1 MYIQREEYKNNN
13 EQHRDGLQSVST
25 REEENISEETS
36 LENTHINNAKYH
48 WQAPEHEI
56 FEKDKKWYAYAG
68 LILAAII
75 AYAVIINSPV
85 MAITFILIGAV
96 GYMTLQKEPRIVN
109 FSIISEGIVMHK
121 TMYHFDNIESF
132 WIFYEP
138 GQIKVISLHI
148 KSKFLPYI
156 HIPIG
161 EADPNIIRELLVENI
176 NEEKH
181 EHSMVDIFERI
192 IGV

>member
-1 MYIQREEYKNNN
+1 MYIKREG
-13 EQHRDGLQSVST
+13 EQIENDRGVEVEFDEEIGS
-25 REEENISEETS
+25 EENLIKKA
-36 LENTHINNAKYH
+36 HIEHAKYH

-56 FEKDKKWYAYAG
+56 FEKDKRWYAYAG
-68 LILAAII
+68 LFLAVII

-96 GYMTLQKEPRIVN
+96 GYMTLQREPRIVN
-109 FSIISEGIVMHK
+109 FSIVADGIVANRRL
-121 TMYHFDNIESF
+121 YDFDNIESF

-148 KSKFLPYI
+148 RSKFLPYL

-161 EADPNIIRELLVENI
+161 EADPNVIREMLLENI
-176 NEEKH
+176 QEEKH
-181 EHSMVDIFERI
+181 EHSIVDIFERI
-192 IGV
+192 IGI

>member
-1 MYIQREEYKNNN
+1 MYIQREDYKNNN
-13 EQHRDGLQSVST
+13 EQPVEAPRRGVST
-25 REEENISEETS
+25 FGQNISQEAN
-36 LENTHINNAKYH
+36 LENMQVKNAKYH
-48 WQAPEHEI
+48 WRAHEHEV

-68 LILAAII
+68 LMLAAII

-96 GYMTLQKEPRIVN
+96 GYMTLQKEPRVVN
-109 FSIISEGIVMHK
+109 FAILSEGIVVHRK
-121 TMYHFDNIESF
+121 LYHFDNIESF

-148 KSKFLPYI
+148 RSKFLPYI

-161 EADPNIIRELLVENI
+161 EADPNVIRELLLENI

-181 EHSMVDIFERI
+181 EHSIVDAFERI
-192 IGV
+192 IGI

>member
-1 MYIQREEYKNNN
+1 MERKRESNQYEEEY
-13 EQHRDGLQSVST
+13 
-25 REEENISEETS
+25 EEYDFDEEV
-36 LENTHINNAKYH
+36 LIKEAHIKHAKYH
-48 WQAPEHEI
+48 WQTHEHEI

-68 LILAAII
+68 LFLAAIV
-75 AYAVIINSPV
+75 AYAVINNSPV
-85 MAITFILIGAV
+85 MAITFVLIGAV
-96 GYMTLQKEPRIVN
+96 GYMTLTKEPRIVN
-109 FSIISEGIVMHK
+109 FSIISDGLVANRK
-121 TMYHFDNIESF
+121 LYDFDNIESF

-161 EADPNIIRELLVENI
+161 DADPNIIRKLLLENVP
-176 NEEKH
+176 EEKH
-181 EHSMVDIFERI
+181 DHSIVDIFERI